1 MMKSLYK
8 REISEDYFRPLSNF
22 RYNPCYHPH
31 VASKKQLV
39 LARNLSRS
47 YQLTEGKILR
57 LIMYTEIALNNATD
71 RDIELSYSDLSE
83 IIEFEREPEPID
95 KLVFKSKNKSFE
107 IVNPF
112 IIDHLYYS
120 VIDLFNFQQTVK
132 KRRSGERIS
141 ADESKKKV
149 AAELFAELTQ
159 TDKISERKSYCII
172 GFIFC
177 LYDIHLE
184 SEGPILSENNY
195 NKLIKE
201 DPAITETYLQYLAR
215 RIKSYLN

>member
-1 MMKSLYK
+1 MKSIYK
-8 REISEDYFRPLSNF
+8 REISADYFRPLSSF

-47 YQLTEGKILR
+47 YQFPEGNILR
-57 LIMYTEIALNNATD
+57 LIMYTEIALNNAVD

-120 VIDLFNFQQTVK
+120 IIDLFNFQQTIK
-132 KRRSGERIS
+132 KRRSVEKIS
-141 ADESKKKV
+141 TDEPKKKV
-149 AAELFAELTQ
+149 AAELFDELTQ
-159 TDKISERKSYCII
+159 TEKISHGKSYCII

-177 LYDIHLE
+177 LYNIHLE
-184 SEGPILSENNY
+184 SESPLLSENHY

-201 DPAITETYLQYLAR
+201 DPGIKETYLQYLAG
-215 RIKSYLN
+215 RIKSYFK